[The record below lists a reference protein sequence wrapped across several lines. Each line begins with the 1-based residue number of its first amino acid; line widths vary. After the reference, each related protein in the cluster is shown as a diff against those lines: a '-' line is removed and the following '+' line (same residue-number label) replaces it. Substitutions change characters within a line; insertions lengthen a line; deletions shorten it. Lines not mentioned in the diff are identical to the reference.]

1 MHHRFDARNGSFQ
14 ARAVVHGAA
23 SLGLPAPSA
32 DLALGGLAFAMGLRP
47 GSPTAIFT
55 VARLVGVL
63 AHAMEEYP
71 HRLRFRPRASYV
83 GPPASP

>member
-1 MHHRFDARNGSFQ
+1 
-14 ARAVVHGAA
+14 
-23 SLGLPAPSA
+23 
-32 DLALGGLAFAMGLRP
+32 
-47 GSPTAIFT
+47 